1 MREEPYVLDFTSRRG
16 TGFYWLNNNCVRL
29 PALPDERKKVVKR
42 NKDCYRD
49 CSCWELMSIDWYPV
63 FSALTGN
70 TCFFKICVKKIILIK
85 ITFWILKQINGW
97 GLVLTCFFSLW
108 RIETWIPFL
117 STPSC
122 YLYCTDETRKW
133 WIEYIA
139 DSTHLLKSYDFQ
151 CTVFAHIEDSVLKK

>member
-1 MREEPYVLDFTSRRG
+1 MSDCQLCLMKE
-16 TGFYWLNNNCVRL
+16 
-29 PALPDERKKVVKR
+29 KKVVKR

-139 DSTHLLKSYDFQ
+139 DSTHLLKSTMHSF
-151 CTVFAHIEDSVLKK
+151 CTYRRFSPQKIEKLSKENHIHFVNLLRI